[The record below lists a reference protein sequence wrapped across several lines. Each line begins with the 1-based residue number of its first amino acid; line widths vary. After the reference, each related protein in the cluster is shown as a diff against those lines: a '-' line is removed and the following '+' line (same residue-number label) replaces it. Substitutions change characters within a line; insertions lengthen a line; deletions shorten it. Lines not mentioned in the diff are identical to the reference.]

1 MTNIKAMGKITLEE
15 LESDIAWLNSEKA
28 GCCHHVVAHTD
39 AGTVLAI
46 VVGWSDG
53 FEAAPAGTPNADG
66 TWRVCA
72 KIAYQHSN
80 NAMQCDFDIDWYMP
94 YNLDTG
100 EVDDTCTEITATQA
114 NVDWLN
120 DTAKRV
126 WKDWRTKLDKMG

>member
-1 MTNIKAMGKITLEE
+1 MTNIKAMSKITLEE
-15 LESDIAWLNSEKA
+15 LESDIAWLNAEKA
-28 GCCHHVVAHTD
+28 GCCHHVVAYTD

-46 VVGWSDG
+46 VIGWSDG

-100 EVDDTCTEITATQA
+100 EVDDTSTEITATQA

-126 WKDWRTKLDKMG
+126 WKDWRIQLDKMG